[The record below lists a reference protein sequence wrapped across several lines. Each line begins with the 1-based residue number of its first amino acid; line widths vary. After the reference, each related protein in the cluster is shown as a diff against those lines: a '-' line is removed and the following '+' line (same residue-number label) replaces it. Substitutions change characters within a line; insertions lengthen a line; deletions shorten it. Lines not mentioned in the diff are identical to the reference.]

1 MSQQGRWPEGK
12 DTIPELEHKPGE
24 CMWWITVMAGRMDID
39 IQEAFE
45 KFLVKTEKLLD
56 K

>member
-1 MSQQGRWPEGK
+1 MSQQDPWPKGK

-24 CMWWITVMAGRMDID
+24 CMWRLTVMAGRMDIY